1 MSQEISQLRREQWT
15 NPNVGRRPRFAAHRA
30 GTKAA
35 VRGTCSCVVK
45 QGSLLLLGNC
55 WDWHAVPVGSR
66 ASTLA
71 GIWSCLV
78 YVRAQVA
85 ADLRG
90 LPVSRTGAGAGHAAG
105 LECWG
110 WAHCQE
116 RCLCIRLAR
125 QWLHGGEGQSLVPPP
140 RQTEGWGHPRYT
152 PPFLDENMERDKY
165 YCSLD
170 RGTCPGYMGSPRES
184 GAPLGQ
190 TLQVTGHAD
199 QQVGEGKDSSRPLF
213 RSCPDISL

>member
-116 RCLCIRLAR
+116 RCLCLRLAR

-140 RQTEGWGHPRYT
+140 CQTEGWGHPRYT
-152 PPFLDENMERDKY
+152 PLPPHSWMRIWKEINIIPPWTGEHAQGTWEAPGKVELPW
-165 YCSLD
+165 D
-170 RGTCPGYMGSPRES
+170 RPC
-184 GAPLGQ
+184 
-190 TLQVTGHAD
+190 
-199 QQVGEGKDSSRPLF
+199 K
-213 RSCPDISL
+213 